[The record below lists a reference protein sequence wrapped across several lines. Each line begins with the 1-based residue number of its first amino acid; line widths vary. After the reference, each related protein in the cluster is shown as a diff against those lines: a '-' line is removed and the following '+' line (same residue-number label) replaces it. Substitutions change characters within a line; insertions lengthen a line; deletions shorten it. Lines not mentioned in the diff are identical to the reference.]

1 MVATAESL
9 PSRTQGLRSSGL
21 RRPMMLQSRACRVVI
36 DPDGSVRY
44 FDSFQERRA
53 LFGFEQLWFYKVQAG
68 IVVHAQRPDW
78 VIRVTP
84 RSAQLSGRMFE
95 GVEVAQALDFYRGQ
109 SLGYLRRL
117 KLRNGGQ
124 GQIRLRI
131 IEVAD
136 PSAAHFGS
144 SGRRWGSLGVNAFNR
159 ESHVAMDEVSDPPS
173 ARVVGASPSPSKF
186 YMTTNRSRAQEL
198 VAAGELP
205 EVTAGMSGQVLV
217 LSSHDVE
224 LAVGEGKDIL
234 FTSLYNPGKLEEA
247 LSEFSRIQSGEK
259 LPPPT
264 RPFFAA
270 SDPAVTEA
278 SAWAIAATESGS
290 YSDDPLE
297 RYETLRTLA
306 YLDPAGA
313 RRLISESKAA
323 MRRDG
328 SLPHSL
334 EPSRPGVLE
343 TALLLKGVA
352 SFVALS
358 QDRKLAR
365 ADYPLV
371 KKLASYLV
379 ASSKDSRVETE
390 ASLPQG
396 WRRSMGRGYPTGEI
410 PEVSLAVAGALEAA
424 SQVARM
430 VSKADDAGRFRERG
444 EMISDQVRKRL
455 VDERGFLALCR
466 DSAGRLRTDETVDMA
481 VAAYRHPFLGS
492 AELAAA
498 HRLLEKDFDT
508 KYGPRCVPTTN
519 QVYFNPSYG
528 EGQLGGVWPR
538 AVLSD
543 SLVCYRAGLAGM
555 GSLAMLKVARLVAE
569 DAVKLGGMP
578 GMFPRWVDVD
588 GGEAHGDEP
597 DPVGAARFVEAVLEG
612 ELGLPEGAE
621 KASLS
626 PPSSSSLSW
635 VMASDIWAGEPVCVF
650 LGRGGGRPHVFFSG
664 PRTESK
670 EGMKFAK
677 GERLEV
683 PLRGAYALMFNTP
696 GQVMCVGNGTP
707 SQARFVVT
715 FPPKAAELSK
725 HLSAALES
733 YDPSRGTW
741 AKVGSVRVSP
751 AMSFEASVEAN
762 DWKAYRVSTP

>member
-9 PSRTQGLRSSGL
+9 PSRAQGLRSSGL
-21 RRPMMLQSRACRVVI
+21 RRPMMLQSRACRIVI

-44 FDSFQERRA
+44 FDSFQEKRA

-78 VIRVTP
+78 AIRVTP
-84 RSAQLSGRMFE
+84 RSAQLTGRIFD
-95 GVEVAQALDFYRGQ
+95 GVEVAQSLDFYRGQ

-124 GQIRLRI
+124 GQIKMRV
-131 IEVAD
+131 IEVTD
-136 PSAAHFGS
+136 PSAAHFGG

-173 ARVVGASPSPSKF
+173 ARVVGASPSPSKV
-186 YMTTNRSRAQEL
+186 YMTSNRSRAQAL

-217 LSSHDVE
+217 LSSHDME
-224 LAVGEGKDIL
+224 LAPGEGKDIL

-259 LPPPT
+259 QPSAV
-264 RPFFAA
+264 RPFLAA

-278 SAWAIAATESGS
+278 SSWAVAATEGGS

-297 RYETLRTLA
+297 RYETLRSLA
-306 YLDPAGA
+306 YVDPAGA
-313 RRLISESKAA
+313 RRLISDSKAA
-323 MRRDG
+323 IRKDG
-328 SLPHSL
+328 SLPHSI

-343 TALLLKGVA
+343 TALLLEGVA
-352 SFVALS
+352 ACAALS

-371 KKLASYLV
+371 RKLASYLV
-379 ASSKDSRVETE
+379 ASSKDFRVETD

-424 SQVARM
+424 SQIARM
-430 VSKADDAGRFRERG
+430 VSKADDAARFRERG
-444 EMISDQVRKRL
+444 EMILEQVRKRL
-455 VDERGFLALCR
+455 IDERGFLALCR
-466 DSAGRLRTDETVDMA
+466 DSAGKLRTDETVDMA
-481 VAAYRHPFLGS
+481 VAAYRHPFLSS

-555 GSLAMLKVARLVAE
+555 GSLTMLKVARLVSE
-569 DAVKLGGMP
+569 DSVKLGGIP

-588 GGEAHGDEP
+588 GGEAHGEEP
-597 DPVGAARFVEAVLEG
+597 DAVGAARFIEAVLEG
-612 ELGLPEGAE
+612 ELGLPGGAE
-621 KASLS
+621 RASFAPASTSGLA
-626 PPSSSSLSW
+626 W
-635 VMASDIWAGEPVCVF
+635 VMVADVWAGDLTYAF
-650 LGRGGGRPHVFFSG
+650 LGRGGGKPHLFFSG
-664 PRTESK
+664 AKAESK
-670 EGMKFAK
+670 VGTKFAK

-683 PLRGAYALMFNTP
+683 PVRGAYALMFHTP
-696 GQVMCVGNGTP
+696 GQVICIGNGTQ
-707 SQARFVVT
+707 SQARFAVS

-725 HLSAALES
+725 HLSTSLES
-733 YDPSRGTW
+733 YDP
-741 AKVGSVRVSP
+741 AKGVWSKIGSVRVSP

-762 DWKAYRVSTP
+762 DWMAYRLTP